1 MQGIALSVRELTS
14 QLTIQPT
21 LRQKFID
28 TQQSDPYLVEKFNQ
42 VESGQDSEFSIS
54 VGNGLHYRGCLCVHA
69 SDELKNELLWEAH
82 NSPFSIHPSS
92 TKMYQDLK
100 CCYWWHNM
108 KKEVAEYVSKCL
120 VCQQVKAS
128 RQKPADYLQPLSVPE
143 WKWESI
149 SMDFIGELPRTVLGH
164 TVI

>member
-1 MQGIALSVRELTS
+1 
-14 QLTIQPT
+14 
-21 LRQKFID
+21 
-28 TQQSDPYLVEKFNQ
+28 
-42 VESGQDSEFSIS
+42 
-54 VGNGLHYRGCLCVHA
+54 
-69 SDELKNELLWEAH
+69 
-82 NSPFSIHPSS
+82 
-92 TKMYQDLK
+92 
-100 CCYWWHNM
+100 M

-164 TVI
+164 IVIWVIIERLTKSAQFFPGKSTFSVSKWAHIYLKEVVRLYRVPVSIVSDRDPQFISKILEKSPVSLRHSVGF